1 MNNTLDRLTPRAPVR
16 IVHLGLGAF
25 HRAHQAWYT
34 ARADPVHEWGIA
46 AFTGR
51 SPDAA
56 ELLAHQDCVY
66 SLITRSSDGDRIETV
81 SSIVAAHDGA
91 DVAAL
96 RDYLARPAV
105 TIVTLTVTEKGYRLD
120 GHGRLDR
127 TDPEVAADIDL
138 LSGLLGDDPAAVS
151 APAASAEAPEVAPS
165 AHARA
170 LQTMPGR
177 LLWALDARRR
187 ALPDATLTLIP
198 CDNLSNNRAA
208 LLAALDDLAA
218 LASPHLRSWI
228 SAQVDIVGTSVDRI
242 TPRTTD
248 ADIDALAARAGRRDP
263 ALVVTEPFHSW
274 ILSGSIRSARP
285 AWEAAG
291 ATFVG
296 DIAPFEQRKLWML
309 NGAHSLLA
317 YDGIRRGHSTIAEAI
332 GDPQC
337 AAAVDDLWDLAERH
351 LTAAAEAAAAGV
363 DLDLAAYRRDLR
375 ARFENPAI
383 AHHLRQIAIDGSVKL
398 RSRVVEPVRLD
409 RAAGA
414 TGEAGITAIAA
425 WIRFARA
432 EVRAGRPIDDVAASD
447 IADRAAA
454 ADPHRA
460 LLDLIAPDLAAD
472 DAVVRLVTASAD

>member
-1 MNNTLDRLTPRAPVR
+1 MNETPDRLSQRAPVR

-34 ARADPVHEWGIA
+34 ARSDADHEWGIA

-56 ELLAHQDCVY
+56 EMLAHQDCVY
-66 SLITRSSDGDRIETV
+66 SLVTRSGDGDRIETV

-120 GHGRLDR
+120 GDGRLDR
-127 TDPEVAADIDL
+127 TDPEIAADIDL
-138 LSGLLGDDPAAVS
+138 LSRLLGDDPGT
-151 APAASAEAPEVAPS
+151 ASD
-165 AHARA
+165 ARA
-170 LQTMPGR
+170 LRTMPGR

-198 CDNLSNNRAA
+198 CDNLSDNRAA
-208 LLAALDDLAA
+208 LFGALDDLAA
-218 LASPHLRSWI
+218 LVSPHLRAWI
-228 SAQVDIVGTSVDRI
+228 RAQVDIVSTSVDRI

-248 ADIDALAARAGRRDP
+248 ADIDALAARTGRNDT

-285 AWEAAG
+285 AWESAG
-291 ATFVG
+291 AIFVG

-351 LTAAAEAAAAGV
+351 LTAAAEAAGV

-375 ARFENPAI
+375 SRFENPAI

-414 TGEAGITAIAA
+414 TGEAGIAAIAA

-432 EVRAGRPIDDVAASD
+432 EVRAGRTIDDVAASD